1 MRVSGDEEIQHE
13 DEHYERYYLKWL
25 SSLKKE
31 KNEKEF
37 FSFRTKAKKK
47 YKIKRLTARCLF
59 LFCSMY
65 KMWNVLEDILLF
77 LI

>member
-37 FSFRTKAKKK
+37 FLSELKQKK
-47 YKIKRLTARCLF
+47 
-59 LFCSMY
+59 
-65 KMWNVLEDILLF
+65 V
-77 LI
+77 